1 MSPLN
6 WVEPYRRVLPNG
18 LRLIVEPISH
28 VRSVAVG
35 LWVGAGSRS
44 EGAGQGGASHFLEH
58 LLFKGTATRS
68 ARELA
73 EAIDA
78 VGGDMNAYTTK
89 EYTCYYI
96 RALGEH
102 VPLAMELLADIL
114 LNSRFDPEDIDK
126 ERGVILEEISL
137 YEDTPDELVHDLLAQ
152 CLWGSHPLGRSI
164 IGSAG
169 DVMALTREG
178 LLDFYRTHY
187 HPANAVLAVSGAVDP
202 LAVEELAH
210 RFFGPWPAQEPA
222 QEATVVQAMHRP
234 EPVRPGARRDRRVRV
249 KETEQVHFCLGTEGR
264 AIDHSDR
271 YGLLVL
277 SSLIGGGPSS
287 RLFQAVREERGLAYS
302 VYAFQAAY
310 RDTGMFGV
318 YAGSSPRSAPAVL
331 DLIMA
336 ELQAIRRH
344 GITGAELDRAKEQIR
359 TSLLMSLECTE
370 SRMSRLGRCELLLG
384 RVPAPEAVIQEVSA
398 LRQED
403 IAALAGQVLDPDHLS
418 LAAVAP
424 TPEPFPQ

>member
-1 MSPLN
+1 LN
-6 WVEPYRRVLPNG
+6 WAEPYRRVLPNG
-18 LRLIVEPISH
+18 LRLIVEPINH

-35 LWVGAGSRS
+35 LWVGAGSRC
-44 EGAGQGGASHFLEH
+44 EEAGQAGASHFLEH

-68 ARELA
+68 ARDLA

-102 VPLAMELLADIL
+102 LPLAMELLADIL
-114 LNSRFDPEDIDK
+114 LNSRFDPGDIEK

-164 IGSAG
+164 IGTAG
-169 DVMALTREG
+169 DVKSLTRED
-178 LLDFYRTHY
+178 LLAFYRAHY
-187 HPANAVLAVSGAVDP
+187 HPGNTVLAVAGAVNP
-202 LAVEELAH
+202 LVVEELAH
-210 RFFGPWPAQEPA
+210 RLLGSWPAR
-222 QEATVVQAMHRP
+222 EARP
-234 EPVRPGARRDRRVRV
+234 EPAGGGPEAGAASKRPGLRRDRRVRV

-264 AIDHSDR
+264 SINHRDR
-271 YGLLVL
+271 YSLLVL

-310 RDTGMFGV
+310 RDTGVFGI

-336 ELQAIRRH
+336 ELNAIRRH
-344 GITGAELDRAKEQIR
+344 GITGAELARAKEQIKS
-359 TSLLMSLECTE
+359 SLLMSLECTE
-370 SRMSRLGRCELLLG
+370 SRMSRLGRSELLLG
-384 RVPAPEAVIQEVSA
+384 RVPAPAAIIRRVEA
-398 LRQED
+398 LGQED
-403 IAALAGQVLDPDHLS
+403 IVQLAGQVLDPDHLS

-424 TPEPFPQ
+424 TPEPFRF